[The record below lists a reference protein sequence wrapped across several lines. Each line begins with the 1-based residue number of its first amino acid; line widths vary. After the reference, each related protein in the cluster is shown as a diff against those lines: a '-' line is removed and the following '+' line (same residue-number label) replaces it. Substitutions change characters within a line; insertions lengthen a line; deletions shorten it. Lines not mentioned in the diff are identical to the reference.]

1 MKNFYQKPLRML
13 SLEKDDK
20 QNLTGMQLRVWAI
33 NNGTTILLR
42 LYKHDPRVY
51 KKLWDGQRTNGDVNK
66 IVLSM
71 LKECGVIINED
82 NWERSSYYADILI
95 SQEDFEDKN
104 EYIYFAW
111 SVKPELLHFLTLKC
125 SLV

>member
-20 QNLTGMQLRVWAI
+20 QNLTGMQLRVWFI

-42 LYKHDPRVY
+42 LYKHDPIVY
-51 KKLWDGQRTNGDVNK
+51 KKLWDGQRTNSDVNK

-82 NWERSSYYADILI
+82 NWKRSLYYTDILL
-95 SQEDFEDKN
+95 SQEDFEDEN
-104 EYIYFAW
+104 DYIYFSW
-111 SVKPELLHFLTLKC
+111 SVKPELLHFLTLKG